1 MHTDDIWMLYAQ
13 LNGSCHKEMSPIP
26 FFRILAPAAPC
37 FRKRQTAAV
46 AYVMGLQIVWN
57 EGAARVFLLRIIPA
71 ITPCVFLSEY
81 PECLRVALPVVR
93 WGGRAIILESD
104 SPPVLLESF
113 FDLSVWC
120 GSGRQRKYFTTSGQ
134 R

>member
-57 EGAARVFLLRIIPA
+57 EGRPRFSAAHYSSYHAVR
-71 ITPCVFLSEY
+71 FLSEY
-81 PECLRVALPVVR
+81 PNVCELPYQ
-93 WGGRAIILESD
+93 WSGGRPGYHS
-104 SPPVLLESF
+104 
-113 FDLSVWC
+113 
-120 GSGRQRKYFTTSGQ
+120 
-134 R
+134 